1 MAKLRLYQ
9 GGCIFAEIEDYS
21 ITKTLIFDVVAQ
33 TPHAELST
41 FEKLY
46 VVHAVGLE
54 VHQGYLAD
62 THMQCG
68 CFAEARQYYLTPEHP
83 RKLGDILWCEGRLD
97 EAETYYSKPKS
108 EAQFYRTEPD
118 HDRLIKLAFF
128 REDWTKVIERFC
140 AASFSPGFLAGQ
152 VGIGR
157 SHTTASPY
165 LEMLACALSR
175 ADAVAPPQALDHLK
189 HSFGVSAEDWRGLA
203 AKIHA
208 EETKVIAKLRK
219 RCRPKI
225 GATVSTTVESARAMG
240 DTARARAVADYIRNA
255 DALLEKAQAALE
267 RFGGTG
273 ADADLETFVEFVTG
287 SGIES
292 ISRSFLFAAFGHDSY
307 PKSSIPA
314 SRLIRLLSR
323 HPIMNRRHLG
333 TLLDL
338 RFRNDS
344 LITGDELLA
353 GIFQNLGTELG
364 ARKNEEGPLASVAEL
379 GSVREWARVRL
390 DEWLSGRGLGKA
402 DEVAESWRG
411 GVATPKPDGLFQ
423 HVNRAVASPR
433 DTAEWAEFT
442 EKAVRWLRIQW
453 AREIGSSPWV
463 SENQLFQLMR
473 RQLKGIDVIQHARPT
488 WLEPQHLDIYVP
500 AVDLAVE
507 YMGRQHFEPLD
518 FFGGEAAYRELVER
532 DQKKAQLCQRYGLE
546 LIYVR
551 HDEDLAA
558 RSKEVIS
565 YALSRAKTRG
575 LIR

>member
-1 MAKLRLYQ
+1 VATLRLYQ
-9 GGCIFAEIEDYS
+9 GDSVFAEIENYS
-21 ITKTLIFDVVAQ
+21 ITKSLLFDVVAQ
-33 TPHAELST
+33 TPNSELT
-41 FEKLY
+41 PFEKLN
-46 VVHAVGLE
+46 VVHSVGLD
-54 VHQGYLAD
+54 VHPGYLAD
-62 THMQCG
+62 AHMACG
-68 CFAEARQYYLTPEHP
+68 CFAEARVHYENPEHP
-83 RKLGDILWCEGRLD
+83 RKLGDICWCEGKLD
-97 EAETYYSKPKS
+97 EAEAYYSKPKS
-108 EAQFYRTEPD
+108 DAQFYRTEPD

-128 REDWTKVIERFC
+128 REDWAKVIERFC
-140 AASFSPGFLAGQ
+140 AASFSRGFLAGQ
-152 VGIGR
+152 VCIGR

-175 ADAVAPPQALDHLK
+175 ADTVAPPQALDHLK
-189 HSFGVSAEDWRGLA
+189 HGFGVSVEDWRVLA
-203 AKIHA
+203 EKIQPD
-208 EETKVIAKLRK
+208 ETKVIAKLRK

-225 GATVSTTVESARAMG
+225 GAAVNRTVEAARSMG
-240 DTARARAVADYIRNA
+240 DTARARSVADYIRNA
-255 DALLEKAQAALE
+255 DASLETAQAALE
-267 RFGGTG
+267 RFGSTG
-273 ADADLETFVEFVTG
+273 GDADLEAFIELVIG

-307 PKSSIPA
+307 PRSSIST

-338 RFRNDS
+338 RFRNSS

-364 ARKNEEGPLASVAEL
+364 KRKNDEKPLASVAEL

-390 DEWLSGRGLGKA
+390 DEWLGGRGLGKA
-402 DEVAESWRG
+402 DELAENWRD
-411 GVATPKPDGLFQ
+411 GVATPKPGGLFQ

-433 DTAEWAEFT
+433 DTAEWAKFT
-442 EKAVRWLRIQW
+442 DEAVRWLRIQW

-463 SENQLFQLMR
+463 SENQLFQLVR

-518 FFGGEAAYRELVER
+518 FFGGESAYLELVER

-551 HDEDLAA
+551 HDENLAS
-558 RSKEVIS
+558 RSKEVIA
-565 YALSRAKTRG
+565 YALSKAKARG
-575 LIR
+575 LVR

>member
-1 MAKLRLYQ
+1 MATLRLYQ
-9 GGCIFAEIEDYS
+9 QGGIFCELEDYS
-21 ITKTLIFDVVAQ
+21 IVKNLIFDVLAE
-33 TPHAELST
+33 TPNAELSP

-46 VVHAVGLE
+46 VVHAVGFE

-62 THMQCG
+62 AHMQCG

-83 RKLGDILWCEGRLD
+83 RKLGDICWCEGRLE

-128 REDWTKVIERFC
+128 RDDWAKVIERFC
-140 AASFSPGFLAGQ
+140 AASFSRGFLAGQ
-152 VGIGR
+152 VCIGR

-175 ADAVAPPQALDHLK
+175 ADMVAPSQALDHLK
-189 HSFGVSAEDWRGLA
+189 HGFGISAEDWVVLTQ
-203 AKIHA
+203 KIRA
-208 EETKVIAKLRK
+208 EEPKVIAKLRK
-219 RCRPKI
+219 RCRPRI
-225 GATVSTTVESARAMG
+225 GAAVNRTVEAARSMG
-240 DTARARAVADYIRNA
+240 DTARARSVADYIRNA
-255 DALLEKAQAALE
+255 DASLETAQSALE
-267 RFGGTG
+267 RFGSTG
-273 ADADLETFVEFVTG
+273 ADADLETFIEFVTG
-287 SGIES
+287 SGVES

-338 RFRNDS
+338 RFHNS
-344 LITGDELLA
+344 SPITGDELLA
-353 GIFQNLGTELG
+353 GVFQNLGTELG
-364 ARKNEEGPLASVAEL
+364 MRKNDERPLASVAEL

-390 DEWLSGRGLGKA
+390 DEWLGGRGLGRA
-402 DEVAESWRG
+402 DEVAENWRG
-411 GVATPKPDGLFQ
+411 GVATPKPGGLFPN
-423 HVNRAVASPR
+423 VIRAVASPR
-433 DTAEWAEFT
+433 DTAEWTKFT
-442 EKAVRWLRIQW
+442 DAATRWLRIQW

-463 SENQLFQLMR
+463 SENQLFQLVR

-488 WLEPQHLDIYVP
+488 WLEPQHLDIYIP

-518 FFGGEAAYRELVER
+518 FFGGESAYLELVQR

-551 HDEDLAA
+551 HDENLAS
-558 RSKEVIS
+558 RSKEVIA
-565 YALSRAKTRG
+565 YALSKAKARG